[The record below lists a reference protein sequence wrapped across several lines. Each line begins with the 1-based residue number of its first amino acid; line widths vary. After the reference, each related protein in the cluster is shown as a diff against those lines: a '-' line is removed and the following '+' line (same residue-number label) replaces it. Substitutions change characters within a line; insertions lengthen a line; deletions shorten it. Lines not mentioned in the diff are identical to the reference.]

1 MEKSADTLAVN
12 PRIQKWDILK
22 FTMIFLVVLGHFADY
37 YVDSSVQMKGIFLF
51 IYTFHMPV
59 FIFVCGLFSK
69 RAVNEKDKG
78 RIFGYLFLYVFLKFF
93 IFLIKVFIGQKPA
106 ISIFTEGGLPW
117 FMLTLSAFIVI
128 TIFVKDFSP
137 VYVLSFSVL
146 LACISGYDS
155 QIDSF
160 LSLSRIIVFY
170 PFFYLGYIS
179 DHKKV
184 EDFCDGKTQ
193 KICASIIL
201 AVFAVVV
208 FCFADNLYWLRP
220 LITGVN
226 PFSVLGEQKQ
236 NGLII
241 RLIYYIVSGLV
252 SCSVIVLAPNKC
264 KSDFI
269 VKSGQR
275 TLAVYSFHYVF
286 IYVLYSCFDCKS
298 YFDRI
303 FGDFSI
309 IVPIVLSV
317 TVTLFLSLKIF
328 SVLLNYIVN
337 PPIKKIKSTE

>member
-1 MEKSADTLAVN
+1 MEKSTDTLAPN
-12 PRIQKWDILK
+12 PRVQKWDILK
-22 FTMIFLVVLGHFADY
+22 FTMVFLVVLGHFADC
-37 YVDSSVQMKGIFLF
+37 YVDSSVQMKGLFLF

-69 RAVNEKDKG
+69 RAINENDKS
-78 RIFGYLFLYVFLKFF
+78 RIFGYLFMYVFLKFF
-93 IFLIKVFIGQKPA
+93 IFFIKIIIGQKPSL
-106 ISIFTEGGLPW
+106 SIFREGGLPW
-117 FMLTLSAFIVI
+117 FMLALSAFIVI

-137 VYVLSFSVL
+137 VYVLSFSIL

-179 DHKKV
+179 DRKKV
-184 EDFCDGKTQ
+184 EEFCDGKKQ
-193 KICASIIL
+193 KICAGIIL
-201 AVFAVVV
+201 VIFTFVV
-208 FCFADNLYWLRP
+208 FCFTDDLYWLRP

-226 PFSVLGEQKQ
+226 PFSTLGEQKQ

-252 SCSVIVLAPNKC
+252 TCSVIVLAPNKC
-264 KSDFI
+264 KFDFI

-275 TLAVYSFHYVF
+275 TLAVYSFHYMF
-286 IYVLYSCFDCKS
+286 IYILYYCFDCKS

-309 IVPIVLSV
+309 IVPIVLSLI
-317 TVTLFLSLKIF
+317 VTLFLSLKIF

-337 PPIKKIKSTE
+337 PPIKKIKSAE